1 MSRPVRLAYLVSH
14 PIHYQVPLLRRLA
27 ADPDIDLTVFFQSDL
42 TVRGGF
48 DPTYGTEIHW
58 DVDLLSGYRYEFL
71 PANGPLDVIDF
82 WNPRTHGLWSRL
94 REGRFDALWIHGY
107 ARFYHL
113 KAMAM
118 ARLTGIPV
126 LVRDEATAISRRRGP
141 VRRLF
146 KRAFFLILSR
156 LVRSFLTIGC
166 RNAAY
171 YRQCGIP
178 DDRLIGMPYA
188 VDNDY
193 FRTAADA
200 ARPQLPTL
208 RATLGLDRDSPVILY
223 ASRLEGRKHADDLL
237 AAYRRLVESGQTH
250 RPYLLFVGEGEL
262 RLWLETEIARL
273 GLDRVRL
280 LGFRG
285 QQELPALF
293 ALADVFVLPAVH
305 EPWGMV
311 INEAMNAGTTV
322 VACDQVGCTADLI
335 EDGVTGCL
343 VAARDVDGLAATLLR
358 LLADP
363 EARRRIGAAG
373 RDRISRFSYA
383 EDVRGLRLAL
393 GLDATIG
400 LDRVTG

>member
-1 MSRPVRLAYLVSH
+1 MPRPVRLAYLVSH
-14 PIHYQVPLLRRLA
+14 PIHYQAPLLRRLA

-48 DPTYGTEIHW
+48 DPTFGAEIRW
-58 DVDLLSGYRYEFL
+58 DVDLLGGYRHEFL
-71 PANGPLDVIDF
+71 PARGPLDDISF
-82 WNPRTHGLWSRL
+82 WSPRSHGLWSKL
-94 REGRFDALWIHGY
+94 RDGRFDALWIHGY

-118 ARLTGIPV
+118 ARVAGIPV
-126 LVRDEATAISRRRGP
+126 LVRDEATAISRPRGP
-141 VRRLF
+141 IRRLF
-146 KRAFFLILSR
+146 KRVFFLILR
-156 LVRSFLTIGC
+156 GLVRYFLTIGR

-178 DDRLIGMPYA
+178 AARLVAVPYA
-188 VDNDY
+188 VDNDH

-200 ARPQLPTL
+200 ARPQLSNL
-208 RATLGLDRDSPVILY
+208 RAGLGLEPDAPVILY

-237 AAYRRLVESGQTH
+237 AAYIRLPVRVDAP
-250 RPYLLFVGEGEL
+250 RPYLLFIGEGTL
-262 RLWLETEIARL
+262 RPWLEAEIARP
-273 GLDRVRL
+273 GFERVRL

-285 QQELPALF
+285 QQELPAFF
-293 ALADVFVLPAVH
+293 ALADIFVLPAVC

-343 VAARDVDGLAATLLR
+343 VAARDVDGLTATLAR

-363 EARRRIGAAG
+363 EMRRRIGAAG
-373 RDRISRFSYA
+373 RERVSRFSYA
-383 EDVRGLRLAL
+383 EDVRGLRAAL
-393 GLDATIG
+393 GLKDAAV
-400 LDRVTG
+400 R